1 MKFQT
6 FSRNNS
12 VECSS
17 VMKGL
22 QAVAC
27 YKQFSLVL
35 IFYCF
40 MTSPFHLNVSVRE
53 NMENSKQYY

>member
-40 MTSPFHLNVSVRE
+40 MTSPFH
-53 NMENSKQYY
+53 